1 MNKKTIKDVD
11 LSGQVVLVRVDF
23 NVPLEGGQIRDDTR
37 ITAALPTIQ
46 ALAGSKLV
54 LCSHLGRPKGK
65 PNPAESLAPCAAR
78 LSELL
83 GLPVPFVD
91 DCIGPQVAAA
101 VAKMQDGDVILL
113 ENTRFHPGEESKDE
127 DTMLAFAKELAA
139 PAQAFVN
146 DAFGSSHREHASV
159 YGVTKFLSPNVAG
172 LLVELE
178 VKMLEKLYASPSEGF
193 VVVLGGK
200 KVTDKIGVIK
210 SLLPRCEKMLIG
222 GAMTW
227 AFFKARGKEI
237 GASYCKDEDVEQA
250 RQIDEE
256 MKDYLGKMIMPV
268 DVNMQNVAGDH
279 SHKFAPADGIEPGW
293 DAQDIGPQTAEL
305 FADIVRGAQ
314 TVFWNGPMGHF
325 EVKPFDQGTLEVA
338 RAMGE
343 CPGFNVVGGGDSA
356 AAVAEMQEAGKLEQ
370 PIDHISTG
378 GGASLEFL
386 ENGSLPGV
394 DALDEK

>member
-1 MNKKTIKDVD
+1 MNKQTIKDVD

-23 NVPLEGGQIRDDTR
+23 NVPLENGVITDDTR
-37 ITAALPTIQ
+37 ITAALPTLR

-54 LCSHLGRPKGK
+54 LCSHLGRPEGK
-65 PNPAESLAPCAAR
+65 RNPEESLAPCAAR
-78 LSELL
+78 LGEVLDKE
-83 GLPVPFVD
+83 VPFID
-91 DCIGPQVAAA
+91 DCVGPKVAAA
-101 VAKMQDGDVILL
+101 VAAMKDGDVILL
-113 ENTRFHPGEESKDE
+113 ENTRFYPGEESKDK

-146 DAFGSSHREHASV
+146 DAFGSSHRKHASV
-159 YGVTKFLSPNVAG
+159 YGVTHFLSPNVAG

-178 VKMLEKLYASPSEGF
+178 VKKLEQLYRAPGEGL

-200 KVTDKIGVIK
+200 KVKDKIGVIK

-227 AFFKARGKEI
+227 AFFKARGLEV
-237 GASYCKDEDVEQA
+237 GASYCKDEDVEKA
-250 RQIDEE
+250 REIDAE
-256 MKDYLGKMIMPV
+256 MADHLAKMILPV

-279 SHKFAPADGIEPGW
+279 SNKVAPADGILPGW
-293 DAQDIGPQTAEL
+293 DAQDIGPETARQ
-305 FADIVRGAQ
+305 FAEIVRAAK

-325 EVKPFDQGTLEVA
+325 ELKPFDQGTLEVA
-338 RAMGE
+338 KAMGE
-343 CPGFNVVGGGDSA
+343 CPGFNVVGGGDSV
-356 AAVAEMQEAGKLEQ
+356 AAVTQMELEDK
-370 PIDHISTG
+370 IDHVSTG

-394 DALDEK
+394 DALDDK